1 MNRIGLV
8 LVAFLISFPGISQEE
23 DTSVMRT
30 QELQAVRYDKDF
42 DLHYIQQFN
51 LIRRTYP
58 LAVKAKEVIDS
69 LDIELAAESK
79 KRKKKKISKN
89 RKQELEEELEFLIKD
104 LYVGEGKMLFKL
116 IHRETGMTVTEILAK
131 YKGNLYAKT
140 VQATFSLYGHKTNST
155 FDAEGDDWI
164 AELVVQD
171 IEAGRRTINMN
182 VNGMTKS
189 EYKQNL
195 KEYREYRRGLRKNE
209 REAKRN
215 TRKALRNKEN

>member
-1 MNRIGLV
+1 MNRIAFL
-8 LVAFLISFPGISQEE
+8 LVAFSISFSGISQKE

-42 DLHYIQQFN
+42 DLHYLQQFN

-58 LAVKAKEVIDS
+58 LAIKAKQVIDS
-69 LDIELAAESK
+69 LDLELTAESK
-79 KRKKKKISKN
+79 KRKKKKISKS
-89 RKQELEEELEFLIKD
+89 RKKELEEELEFLIKD

-131 YKGNLYAKT
+131 YRGNLYAKT
-140 VQATFSLYGHKTNST
+140 VQATFSLYGHQTNSE

-171 IEAGRRTINMN
+171 IEEGRRTIDMN
-182 VNGMTKS
+182 INGMTKS

-195 KEYREYRRGLRKNE
+195 KEYRDYKRGLRKNE

-215 TRKALRNKEN
+215 TSSRKRKK